1 MSPNAVRAG
10 RFRGRLALA
19 IALLLLA
26 FVYLIWR
33 LVDLEVLHYQR
44 FRQMAQA
51 NHTAIVPVAP
61 ARGLILASHGQIL
74 AANHP
79 RYVLEIIPDETE
91 HLHATL
97 KHIDQ
102 LLPVPKKNIA
112 HLLRTLDDKP
122 PYIPRILLHLSLIH
136 I

>member
-1 MSPNAVRAG
+1 MRLNAEKNSLFRA
-10 RFRGRLALA
+10 RLALA
-19 IALLLLA
+19 VALLLLA
-26 FVYLIWR
+26 FLYLIWR

-44 FRQMAQA
+44 FRQMARA

-97 KHIDQ
+97 KRIEA
-102 LLPVPKKNIA
+102 LFPVPKHNVA
-112 HLLRTLDDKP
+112 HLLKTLDDKP
-122 PYIPRILLHLSLIH
+122 PTSPGFFCIP
-136 I
+136 